1 MSRDKLAYMANQI
14 GHFFET
20 QKRDDAVAA
29 IAEHLTK
36 FWDPRMRKALLARLD
51 DAELDPLPR
60 QAVQR
65 LKAQQP
71 AEVP

>member
-1 MSRDKLAYMANQI
+1 M
-14 GHFFET
+14 
-20 QKRDDAVAA
+20 
-29 IAEHLTK
+29 K

-60 QAVQR
+60 QAAER